1 MNYRSLVPLF
11 LVNLLVSQSGMAD
24 DTISFTR
31 DIRPILSTNC
41 LQCHGPDA
49 EHREADLRLD
59 QAAGIQSAF
68 GDEKGEGLER
78 ILSPDED
85 FQMPPRSSHRELK
98 PAEKALISGWVQSG
112 AGFES
117 HWSFDQPAKRKPPAS
132 PGKHESWIRND
143 IDRYVLQ
150 RLLAAGLQP
159 NSEADRERLIRR
171 VTYDLTGL
179 PPTLAEI
186 DAFAGDKSPDA
197 YEKVVD
203 RLLASRAFGERMTLN
218 WLDAARYGDTSVFHA
233 DGRRDMWAWRDWVI
247 KAYNDNMPF
256 DQFTIKQL
264 AGDLLPEAT
273 WQDRVASAFNRN
285 HGTTDEGG
293 AIAEEYRVEYVVD
306 RVKTTATV
314 WLGLTMECGQCH
326 SHKYDPITQKEYYQF
341 FAFFN
346 QTTDPGMQTRGGNQT
361 PTVQVPNEANFP
373 EAEKLKQ
380 LVADLQKKLADH
392 KKNQES
398 KFQQWTVEAARNRT
412 EQKMP
417 GGLGFHW
424 TLDEKKGKTVSDSVD
439 GKRKGTI
446 RGKQLFQPGKIGKA
460 IELDGGS
467 HIDFGPVNS
476 FEKDSQFTLAAW
488 IKWNRKDGAVFS
500 KMTNGGNFRGYDFL
514 ISGGHMEFHLIN
526 SWPGNALKV
535 RCKQKIKENQW
546 QHLCLTYDGSGKAAG
561 VKIYYDGVNQAWDI
575 QQNGLTGTTIT
586 DAPFLVGQ
594 RHRSAP
600 LKGLLDDLRVYNR
613 NLSEAEVKTLAG
625 NDGLQQL
632 LVLDPAKR
640 SPAQVQSLRDY
651 YFGTI
656 DKQAPDLTRQIAA
669 NQKRQTELAKPLTTV
684 MVMQEMPKPRMTYIL
699 DRGHY
704 ASPKKDEVIQPG
716 TPAFLPPMKKGLP
729 SNRLGLARWIVDPE
743 NPLTARVTVN
753 RYWQMLFGRGL
764 VETAEDFGTQGLAPS
779 HPELLDHLATDFVE
793 SGWNIKLTLKSIV
806 MSATYRQSSA
816 ASPEK
821 IARDPRN
828 ELLSRGSRFRLMG
841 EFIRDGALASAG
853 LLNKDL
859 GGPSVKPYQPPG
871 LWNEVS
877 LNGGLRFKRDSGEK
891 LYRKSMYIY
900 WRRSAPMPSMSLFGT
915 PSREKCVIRRAK
927 TNTPLQALVTLNDE
941 QFVEAA
947 RFLAQRVL
955 LDKSATETKAKIV
968 KAYRRVA
975 GVQPSPQSLKLL
987 LQTFAEEQKFF
998 SENLEEA
1005 KKLLTTG
1012 EMKRDE
1018 SLDAAAHAA
1027 MTIVTG
1033 IIMNLDESLTR
1044 G

>member
-1 MNYRSLVPLF
+1 
-11 LVNLLVSQSGMAD
+11 
-24 DTISFTR
+24 
-31 DIRPILSTNC
+31 
-41 LQCHGPDA
+41 
-49 EHREADLRLD
+49 
-59 QAAGIQSAF
+59 
-68 GDEKGEGLER
+68 
-78 ILSPDED
+78 
-85 FQMPPRSSHRELK
+85 
-98 PAEKALISGWVQSG
+98 
-112 AGFES
+112 
-117 HWSFDQPAKRKPPAS
+117 
-132 PGKHESWIRND
+132 
-143 IDRYVLQ
+143 
-150 RLLAAGLQP
+150 
-159 NSEADRERLIRR
+159 
-171 VTYDLTGL
+171 
-179 PPTLAEI
+179 
-186 DAFAGDKSPDA
+186 
-197 YEKVVD
+197 
-203 RLLASRAFGERMTLN
+203 
-218 WLDAARYGDTSVFHA
+218 
-233 DGRRDMWAWRDWVI
+233 
-247 KAYNDNMPF
+247 
-256 DQFTIKQL
+256 
-264 AGDLLPEAT
+264 
-273 WQDRVASAFNRN
+273 
-285 HGTTDEGG
+285 
-293 AIAEEYRVEYVVD
+293 
-306 RVKTTATV
+306 
-314 WLGLTMECGQCH
+314 
-326 SHKYDPITQKEYYQF
+326 
-341 FAFFN
+341 
-346 QTTDPGMQTRGGNQT
+346 
-361 PTVQVPNEANFP
+361 
-373 EAEKLKQ
+373 
-380 LVADLQKKLADH
+380 
-392 KKNQES
+392 
-398 KFQQWTVEAARNRT
+398 
-412 EQKMP
+412 
-417 GGLGFHW
+417 
-424 TLDEKKGKTVSDSVD
+424 
-439 GKRKGTI
+439 
-446 RGKQLFQPGKIGKA
+446 
-460 IELDGGS
+460 
-467 HIDFGPVNS
+467 
-476 FEKDSQFTLAAW
+476 
-488 IKWNRKDGAVFS
+488 
-500 KMTNGGNFRGYDFL
+500 
-514 ISGGHMEFHLIN
+514 MEFHLIN

-793 SGWNIKLTLKSIV
+793 SGWNIKLALKSIV

-975 GVQPSPQSLKLL
+975 GVRPSPQSLKLL